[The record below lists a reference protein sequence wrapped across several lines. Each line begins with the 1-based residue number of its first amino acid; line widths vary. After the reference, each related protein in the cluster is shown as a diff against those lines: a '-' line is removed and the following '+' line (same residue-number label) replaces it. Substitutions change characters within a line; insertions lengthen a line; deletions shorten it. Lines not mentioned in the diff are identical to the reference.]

1 MDQLTLSILKP
12 TPKKCQNCKRKNTID
27 LTCSQ
32 CQKSVCTKCRF
43 DTEHPCVSKEI
54 LVDKWKQTLT
64 KQLPII
70 VGNKV
75 EKI

>member
-1 MDQLTLSILKP
+1 MDQLTPPILKV
-12 TPKKCQNCKRKNTID
+12 TAKKCQNCKRKNPLD

-32 CQKSVCTKCRF
+32 CKKNVCTKCRF
-43 DTEHPCVSKEI
+43 DTEHNCIPKEM

-70 VGNKV
+70 VGNKI